1 MESLTSSLDSF
12 FFWLSTFAPD
22 MTFFSFDW
30 NIRALCAIVMASFI
44 CGAVGSQVVSNRM
57 AFFSDALAHCAFAG
71 FALAFLLFL
80 AFGFGLQSQVGM
92 DPAERVR
99 VQQQFLNWTMV
110 IMVCFGIA
118 IGLLIAYVND
128 VTGLPSDTVI
138 GVFFAGAI
146 GLGAVFMRMARGGY
160 FNIESFIFGEPA
172 AVHASHL
179 LFLLLLLLTTA
190 VFLALFYNPLVLASV
205 NPSLALSRNVPV
217 RLCRYLFVM
226 LLGFVVNL
234 CLFVVGALLINA
246 LLIVPAAAAAN
257 FCRNLRQLFWCSTG
271 FAVLCGVGGQVLAW
285 EVSTQRF
292 QVGTGGMIVVLT
304 VILFIISMLVG
315 PAWRNRAVS
324 ADPQPPEVMK
334 TSQV

>member
-1 MESLTSSLDSF
+1 
-12 FFWLSTFAPD
+12 
-22 MTFFSFDW
+22 
-30 NIRALCAIVMASFI
+30 
-44 CGAVGSQVVSNRM
+44 
-57 AFFSDALAHCAFAG
+57 
-71 FALAFLLFL
+71 
-80 AFGFGLQSQVGM
+80 
-92 DPAERVR
+92 
-99 VQQQFLNWTMV
+99 
-110 IMVCFGIA
+110 
-118 IGLLIAYVND
+118 
-128 VTGLPSDTVI
+128 
-138 GVFFAGAI
+138 
-146 GLGAVFMRMARGGY
+146 
-160 FNIESFIFGEPA
+160 
-172 AVHASHL
+172 
-179 LFLLLLLLTTA
+179 
-190 VFLALFYNPLVLASV
+190 
-205 NPSLALSRNVPV
+205 
-217 RLCRYLFVM
+217 M